1 MIPNVLI
8 EELVSARNSND
19 GNCDND
25 SNDSDG
31 SSNPDKH
38 SDFKL
43 LQFSMKQ

>member
-1 MIPNVLI
+1 MIPNELM
-8 EELVSARNSND
+8 EELVNARNSND

-31 SSNPDKH
+31 SSKPDKH

-43 LQFSMKQ
+43 QQFSLE